1 MFGARDKVSPKQ
13 KKIRRIIT
21 VCAVVV
27 CLLIELLGRVPGW
40 AFKGWSDV
48 FAWFGMPQ
56 AKLIDADEL
65 QVHFINVGNADC
77 ILVRQGEYAMLIDAG
92 EVQHGDM
99 LLDYLHRHDVD
110 QLDLVIA
117 THPHSDHMGSMS
129 TIAAHIPIQRFVISY
144 QPDDEAY
151 GGWMYTSII
160 DHLKEHGAQIDQ
172 AQAGTVYELG
182 TAQVQIL
189 SPSAQEYEVDDENEM
204 SIVARLT
211 FGEHSFLFTGDT
223 IMDAEAR
230 MLEDGYTLKSDV
242 LKVAHH
248 GSKTSTSPAFLKAV
262 SPEYAVFS
270 CGDNDYGHPN
280 ADVMERVYEV
290 GAQVYRTDEDGNVIF
305 ISDGSTF
312 SVRTDGV

>member
-1 MFGARDKVSPKQ
+1 MFGARGKVSAKQ
-13 KKIRRIIT
+13 KKIRWIIT
-21 VCAVVV
+21 VCVVV
-27 CLLIELLGRVPGW
+27 LSLLIELLGRVLGW
-40 AFKGWSDV
+40 SFNGWSDV

-56 AKLIDADEL
+56 AKVIHTDEL

-77 ILVRQGEYAMLIDAG
+77 ILVRQGDHAMLIDAG

-117 THPHSDHMGSMS
+117 THPHSDHMGSLS
-129 TIAAHIPIQRFVISY
+129 TITAHIPVRRFVMSY
-144 QPDDEAY
+144 EPDDEAY
-151 GGWMYTSII
+151 DGWMYTTII
-160 DHLKEHGAQIDQ
+160 DHLDEDGAQIDQ
-172 AQAGTVYELG
+172 AKAGTVYELG
-182 TAQVQIL
+182 AARVQIL
-189 SPSAQEYEVDDENEM
+189 SPSAQEYELDDENEM

-211 FGEHSFLFTGDT
+211 FGEYSFLFTGDA
-223 IMDAEAR
+223 IAEAEAR
-230 MLEDGYTLKSDV
+230 MLEDGYALKSDV

-262 SPEYAVFS
+262 SPQYAVFS

-280 ADVMERVYEV
+280 GEVMERVYEI
-290 GAQVYRTDEDGNVIF
+290 GAEVYRTDMDGNIIF
-305 ISDGSTF
+305 ISDGNTL